1 MVGSYGWLHCT
12 ISVQWQKKCWLVL
25 WAPLKDMSQ
34 WDDYPIYYG
43 KLEKKQT
50 TNQIVF
56 NYQKWAIE
64 HKLSTKSWN
73 HQQQLVRILIGTI
86 VLKTAQQVEYPLA
99 MKPSNES
106 DNPLIDDVTLL
117 SLGRSMEFLTLYK
130 MAFANDG
137 RNLFCEFSKR
147 CHLYRH
153 PARFQHSNRGWL
165 ARILWWN
172 CKAYDESITS

>member
-1 MVGSYGWLHCT
+1 MLR
-12 ISVQWQKKCWLVL
+12 
-25 WAPLKDMSQ
+25 APLKDMSQ
-34 WDDYPIYYG
+34 WDDYPIYYA
-43 KLEKKQT
+43 KLYLKKNKPPTRLYLT
-50 TNQIVF
+50 T
-56 NYQKWAIE
+56 KSWAIE

-73 HQQQLVRILIGTI
+73 HQQQLVRILIATI

-153 PARFQHSNRGWL
+153 PARFQHSNRG
-165 ARILWWN
+165 
-172 CKAYDESITS
+172 